1 MGKEGDKD
9 GLEIERRF
17 LLTNVPNLSKQKNVI
32 DYAIEQHYIEPP
44 VEGQVYRLR
53 AQCEVLRKG
62 SATSSGKAEYFRTT
76 KESVSHGI
84 VKEVENKIS
93 KKQYLEE
100 LYGAIHDNKILGS
113 IFKNRTVVR
122 HKNLTWE
129 IDKFRNMHLII
140 AEVELDDL
148 DSLKKLPEF
157 ISKVNI
163 MEVTGVKE
171 LSNYSLAKKHKL

>member
-17 LLTNVPNLSKQKNVI
+17 LLTNVPNLSKQKSVI

-76 KESVSHGI
+76 K
-84 VKEVENKIS
+84 
-93 KKQYLEE
+93 
-100 LYGAIHDNKILGS
+100 
-113 IFKNRTVVR
+113 
-122 HKNLTWE
+122 
-129 IDKFRNMHLII
+129 
-140 AEVELDDL
+140 
-148 DSLKKLPEF
+148 
-157 ISKVNI
+157 
-163 MEVTGVKE
+163 
-171 LSNYSLAKKHKL
+171 

>member
-1 MGKEGDKD
+1 MGKKGDKD

-17 LLTNVPNLSKQKNVI
+17 LLANVPNLSRYKNVV
-32 DYAIEQHYIEPP
+32 DYSIEQHYIEPP

-53 AQCEVLRKG
+53 TQCEVLRKDLEA
-62 SATSSGKAEYFRTT
+62 SPGKAEYFRTT

-84 VKEVENKIS
+84 VKEVEHKIS
-93 KKQYLEE
+93 KNKYLEE
-100 LYGAIHDNKILGS
+100 LYGAINNKKILGS
-113 IFKNRTVVR
+113 IFKQRTVVK

-129 IDKFRNMHLII
+129 IDKFRNIHLII

-157 ISKVNI
+157 INKVSI

-171 LSNYSLAKKHKL
+171 LSNYSLAKKYKF